1 MGDLASIVKAYDV
14 VPGGLGSAGLL
25 DRAGGDLDTPGAMIT
40 ASRSPSRYH
49 GITLCRASAK
59 PIGIESGPQEI
70 NDPAERTTV
79 PAPAP
84 RTAIPLDL
92 LPGYADHPRKLNAE
106 AATAATMVAV
116 RDEVPGAVRGTT
128 DLSE

>member
-1 MGDLASIVKAYDV
+1 LGDLASIVKAYDV
-14 VPGGLGSAGLL
+14 VPGGLGSADMLYG
-25 DRAGGDLDTPGAMIT
+25 AGGDLDVPGAMIT
-40 ASRSPSRYH
+40 ASRNPSRYH
-49 GITLCRASAK
+49 GIKLCRASAK

-70 NDPAERTTV
+70 KDLAERTTV

-84 RTAIPLDL
+84 CTATPRDL
-92 LPGYADHPRKLNAE
+92 LRGYADQPRKLNAE